1 MTTTLLSLRSKL
13 QTAIGDE
20 NQVYADNYSDAITN
34 AIKQIYPDLFRYLD
48 NRDLVTGNILPPF
61 NWSTTA
67 LLDIY
72 TEGAGTTLKNTDG
85 DYIWR
90 GLSSLKATASG
101 ADDYWYISSNDYPRL
116 LDLMDKTIDFK
127 CWVYPEV
134 TDDAFLTIYTVKA
147 DGTAQTLNST
157 TSCPAGKHTLL
168 ELEDQSINDDIVEI
182 QFRLRVHSTTKYV
195 YFDQPRVTG
204 RDIHEYL
211 LPTDAKKGVISRVY
225 IQPSGYSDDICDD
238 LHPKFP
244 DSSEVFNSKVF
255 SDGTYKYLY
264 LPTST
269 SKRQIKLE
277 GYHPLETLSVDTDTI
292 TPDGK
297 EIELLIDYA
306 AHLMFEMECGS
317 IAGDIAVKTAD
328 ITAVD
333 GEIAT
338 EDTAITAIATD
349 IATETTSIGTVDT
362 EIATED
368 TAITAIQTSI
378 DTVISNI
385 ATDVTA
391 LDAITTDIA
400 TKTTAVDA
408 VATDIDSVITNIN
421 TELATVSNVA
431 SEDISRYDAKIAR
444 LDSKKVR
451 LEQKREELKAQREN
465 LKIKRVAK
473 DEEIRREDDSKKRLE
488 DKRDALQN
496 KRKRLLEERDG
507 LDLDIKR
514 LVDKRDALQDK
525 RTRLI
530 EEKTALDS
538 DIRRLDNNKARMK
551 NESYEWL
558 AKYRMLSP
566 TLKMITPKM
575 SMNLRT

>member
-13 QTAIGDE
+13 QTAIGDK

-34 AIKQIYPDLFRYLD
+34 AIEQIYPDLFRYLD
-48 NRDLVTGNILPPF
+48 NRDLITGNILPPF

-85 DYIWR
+85 AYIWR
-90 GLSSLKATASG
+90 GSSSLKATASG

-134 TDDAFLTIYTVKA
+134 ANDVWIQIYTVKA
-147 DGTAQTLNST
+147 DGTTKQYLPQDYADEQST
-157 TSCPAGKHTLL
+157 AGFSYATIAPTAPAGAFTLL
-168 ELEDQSINDDIVEI
+168 EAEDQSINDDIVEI
-182 QFRLRVHSTTKYV
+182 QFRMGVHSTTKYA
-195 YFDQPRVTG
+195 YFDQPRATG

-269 SKRQIKLE
+269 SKRQIRLF
-277 GYHPLETLSVDTDTI
+277 GYYPLETLSVDTDTI

-297 EIELLIDYA
+297 EIDLLIAYA

-328 ITAVD
+328 ITTVD

-349 IATETTSIGTVDT
+349 IASVVSQIDT
-362 EIATED
+362 EL
-368 TAITAIQTSI
+368 S
-378 DTVISNI
+378 
-385 ATDVTA
+385 
-391 LDAITTDIA
+391 
-400 TKTTAVDA
+400 AVS
-408 VATDIDSVITNIN
+408 T
-421 TELATVSNVA
+421 VA
-431 SEDISRYDAKIAR
+431 SEDISRYDAKIGR
-444 LDSKKVR
+444 LDGK
-451 LEQKREELKAQREN
+451 
-465 LKIKRVAK
+465 
-473 DEEIRREDDSKKRLE
+473 KKRLE
-488 DKRDALQN
+488 DKR
-496 KRKRLLEERDG
+496 G
-507 LDLDIKR
+507 
-514 LVDKRDALQDK
+514 ALQDK
-525 RTRLI
+525 RDRLI
-530 EEKTALDS
+530 EEKTALDG

-558 AKYRMLSP
+558 AKYRMLLP
-566 TLKMITPKM
+566 ILKMITPRM
-575 SMNLRT
+575 SINLRT